1 MLAAL
6 NTALFAG
13 INFTVTIRGLLVV
26 TVAVAILMGSVWL
39 LLATNTGVRVGT
51 LLALTGFFGWMT
63 IMATVWWIFGIGW
76 RGADPSWKTV
86 DIVRGG
92 DLTRSSVEK
101 ARNLPNDVLPSFDSA
116 YEFIKSSGNAAA
128 IKEYASPIP
137 ADQLE
142 GLTPDEAAKKRAD
155 WELRNRIVTLS
166 ELKAVDQPLIDQAI
180 KDGRIQLGGWRL
192 SSTAQS
198 GEAVASA
205 TAELINEGIF
215 GSADEFKV
223 LDTFDVGGKP
233 RLPDSPNRWDR
244 IKHYIGNS
252 LRIKHQ
258 IRYAI
263 GQVEQVKEKEAA
275 LGEAPPR
282 AEADP
287 TKPVISVIM
296 ERDLGNRR
304 FKPALTTVASLLLFS
319 ACAYLLHLRDKQ
331 SMANRAAIVK
341 K

>member
-92 DLTRSSVEK
+92 DLSLSSVEK
-101 ARNLPNDVLPSFDSA
+101 ARELPNDILPSGTP
-116 YEFIKSSGNAAA
+116 YEFIKNSGSAAA

-142 GLTPDEAAKKRAD
+142 GLTPDEVAKKTAD
-155 WELRNRIVTLS
+155 WELRNSIVTLS
-166 ELKAVDQPLIDQAI
+166 ELKAVDEPLVDQAI
-180 KDGRIQLGGWRL
+180 KDGTIQLGGWRL

-205 TAELINEGIF
+205 TAELINENIF
-215 GSADEFKV
+215 SSADEFKV
-223 LDTFDVGGKP
+223 LDTFDRGGKP
-233 RLPDSPNRWDR
+233 RLPNDPGRWDR
-244 IKHYIGNS
+244 IKHYVGNS
-252 LRIKHQ
+252 LRIKHP

-263 GQVEQVKEKEAA
+263 VQVEQVKEKEAVV
-275 LGEAPPR
+275 GEAPPR
-282 AEADP
+282 PEADT

-304 FKPALTTVASLLLFS
+304 FKPAMTAVASLLLFG
-319 ACAYLLHLRDKQ
+319 AGAYVLHLRDKQ
-331 SMANRAAIVK
+331 SMANRAK
-341 K
+341 G

>member
-13 INFTVTIRGLLVV
+13 INFTLTIRGLLVV
-26 TVAVAILMGSVWL
+26 SVAVAILMGSIWL

-76 RGADPSWKTV
+76 RGADPSWQTV
-86 DIVRGG
+86 DVVRGG
-92 DLTRSSVEK
+92 DLSRSSIPKVRE
-101 ARNLPNDVLPSFDSA
+101 LPNDILASGTP
-116 YEFIKSSGNAAA
+116 YEFVKNSGSAAA

-142 GLTPDEAAKKRAD
+142 GLTADEAAKKSAD
-155 WELRNRIVTLS
+155 WDLRNTIVTLS
-166 ELKAVDQPLIDQAI
+166 ELKAVDQPLIDKAI
-180 KDGRIQLGGWRL
+180 KDGTIQLGGWRL

-205 TAELINEGIF
+205 TAELINEGVF
-215 GSADEFKV
+215 DSADEFKV
-223 LDTFDVGGKP
+223 LDSFDVGGKP

-244 IKHYIGNS
+244 IKHYVGNS
-252 LRIKHQ
+252 LRIKHP
-258 IRYAI
+258 IRYAVV
-263 GQVEQVKEKEAA
+263 QVEQVKEKEAA

-282 AEADP
+282 PEADP

-304 FKPALTTVASLLLFS
+304 FQPALTTVASLLLFS

>member
-1 MLAAL
+1 MLATI

-63 IMATVWWIFGIGW
+63 IMASVWWIFGIGW

-92 DLTRSSVEK
+92 DLTRSSVDK
-101 ARNLPNDVLPSFDSA
+101 VRDLPNDILPSGTA
-116 YEFIKSSGNAAA
+116 YEFVKSSGSAAA
-128 IKEYASPIP
+128 IREYASPIP

-142 GLTPDEAAKKRAD
+142 GLTADEAAKKSAD

-166 ELKAVDQPLIDQAI
+166 ELKAVDQPLIDKAI
-180 KDGRIQLGGWRL
+180 KDGTIQLGGWRL

-223 LDTFDVGGKP
+223 LESFDVGGKP

-252 LRIKHQ
+252 ARIKHP
-258 IRYAI
+258 IRYAVV
-263 GQVEQVKEKEAA
+263 QVEQVQKKEAA

-282 AEADP
+282 AEADA

-304 FKPALTTVASLLLFS
+304 FKPAMTTVASLLLFS